1 MGHTSPFVVSK
12 SCCEEVWGIVS
23 NLVERLCPSVTN
35 PDSFVVNEGE
45 VGVSNNG
52 AGKGGDIVASIA
64 FAENVERVGLEFSV
78 VVEEG
83 VDEGFEVGSGDV
95 SVVNIVC
102 GGAKGETSSK
112 GLVNEEKV
120 CLHIPGVRL
129 SGEVELLVLVSRDFD
144 IVGPDFSVESQLG
157 GAAWAAIEPDDD
169 WIGWVDGILA
179 LSFHV
184 EELVEELIH
193 VFVCGVWCNSINS
206 DPS

>member
-1 MGHTSPFVVSK
+1 
-12 SCCEEVWGIVS
+12 
-23 NLVERLCPSVTN
+23 LCPSVTN
-35 PDSFVVNEGE
+35 SDSFVVNEGE

-83 VDEGFEVGSGDV
+83 VDERFEVGSGDV

-129 SGEVELLVLVSRDFD
+129 EK
-144 IVGPDFSVESQLG
+144 
-157 GAAWAAIEPDDD
+157 
-169 WIGWVDGILA
+169 
-179 LSFHV
+179 
-184 EELVEELIH
+184 
-193 VFVCGVWCNSINS
+193 
-206 DPS
+206 